1 MSAECY
7 WSLGSE
13 GVGQSAGRRALW
25 IPKWNSQILQ
35 RVAGSFPEC
44 MWFVSIIFF
53 GKKISQILTDP
64 SKRYWSVPLFFQR
77 STTKWQFFYTSSIR
91 GSLTERR
98 ILSHR
103 PLAKWWL
110 CCSEVDGTRGAD
122 CDPGRREIRWK
133 RQWSCFLDDENE
145 GKWMGL
151 HLAKTYFRVC
161 SIKFASD
168 LCIGAWI

>member
-1 MSAECY
+1 MLLEPRIGGSWSICWQASLVDSKMEFPNSSASCRILPRVHVICEYHFFWQENFTDCDR
-7 WSLGSE
+7 SFQKILKCPSVFSE
-13 GVGQSAGRRALW
+13 IYNKMV
-25 IPKWNSQILQ
+25 I
-35 RVAGSFPEC
+35 
-44 MWFVSIIFF
+44 FV
-53 GKKISQILTDP
+53 
-64 SKRYWSVPLFFQR
+64 
-77 STTKWQFFYTSSIR
+77 YTSSIR

-161 SIKFASD
+161 SIMFASD
-168 LCIGAWI
+168 LCIGTWI